1 MPSQDHWWRPATSQL
16 ARLGLRALVVWT
28 LGCIA
33 AAALLIALVTATKL
47 LSGFPLVIQLALGVL
62 LLLAVVLIAGMLRE
76 RRAVLQ
82 AHHQF
87 LKIFDS
93 IKPLTANE
101 KTTGL
106 SPEKMA
112 EIRRRGNMLR
122 GLPKDWWLNFE
133 ESLELYTPPGEGQGW
148 FLTRPVREVLTE
160 DDLVFR
166 LYHASF
172 HQAVPTILTA
182 LGLLATFIAILQGLA
197 GVTYNETDP
206 LHPISGIDTLINGLA
221 GKFLSSIL
229 ALLLSVLF
237 TFIERKICERQ
248 ISQAYDEVVHRCKEI
263 FPFLSQSRILLDVQR
278 LLRTQQ
284 ARSGGVDAAIS
295 SER

>member
-28 LGCIA
+28 LGCVA

-62 LLLAVVLIAGMLRE
+62 LLLAAVLIAGMLRE

-112 EIRRRGNMLR
+112 EIRRRTSMLAVSNGADAPNR
-122 GLPKDWWLNFE
+122 GHV
-133 ESLELYTPPGEGQGW
+133 
-148 FLTRPVREVLTE
+148 VRKA
-160 DDLVFR
+160 R
-166 LYHASF
+166 R
-172 HQAVPTILTA
+172 
-182 LGLLATFIAILQGLA
+182 
-197 GVTYNETDP
+197 
-206 LHPISGIDTLINGLA
+206 
-221 GKFLSSIL
+221 
-229 ALLLSVLF
+229 
-237 TFIERKICERQ
+237 RKIASIKSPRACLMA
-248 ISQAYDEVVHRCKEI
+248 SAA
-263 FPFLSQSRILLDVQR
+263 SSR
-278 LLRTQQ
+278 
-284 ARSGGVDAAIS
+284 S
-295 SER
+295 